1 MSEKK
6 ILMID
11 DDPDFIT
18 SVENVVTARGYKFD
32 SALNGEEGIK
42 KAKVYLPDLIILDVM
57 MTKNTEGFEVSR
69 MLPQEELL
77 KSIPVIILTG
87 IRDKMNLVFG
97 FEPDSTWLPVK
108 AVLEKTIKPDQLL
121 AKIEEFIK

>member
-11 DDPDFIT
+11 DDPDFIA

-32 SALNGEEGIK
+32 FALNGEEGIK

-69 MLPQEELL
+69 ILPQDETL
-77 KSIPVIILTG
+77 KSIPVIMLTG